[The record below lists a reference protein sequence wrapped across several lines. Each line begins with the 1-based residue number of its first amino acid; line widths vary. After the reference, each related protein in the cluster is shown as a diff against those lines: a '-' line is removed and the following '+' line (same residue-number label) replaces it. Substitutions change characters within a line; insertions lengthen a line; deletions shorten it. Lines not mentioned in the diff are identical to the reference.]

1 MKIKLLELCAGY
13 GSQALALKNLGI
25 EVYSEIAEF
34 DKYASQA
41 YMQLHG
47 ETKNY
52 GDIYTIDE
60 TKLPYFDM
68 ITYST
73 PCFTE
78 DSLVLTEKRGF
89 QKIIDIQIGEK
100 VITHDGNYKTVENV
114 INNGKK
120 KTVKIYGMG
129 IDEIHTTPNHL
140 FYVREKSHVWN
151 NKTRSYTRV
160 FSEPVW
166 KQADSLK
173 RTDYMGIPINK
184 KSEIPEWNGITFVW
198 SDGRKDRYKNQL
210 SQYMNN
216 KDFWW
221 LIGRYIADGWFR
233 NNGGIIIGCGKKKFV
248 EMKEKCDSIGLNY
261 NILEERTVIKFYYQL
276 KELELFVQSFG
287 KYAYGKKIPSF
298 VMDLP
303 VDLLNSFLNGY
314 MSGDGCFTNGRF
326 KATSVSR
333 ELIYGLAQCIAKV
346 YKQPYSIYKTER
358 PKTTVIEGRTVNQ
371 KDTYELCFKKE
382 KRPQDKAFYEDGFIW
397 FPVTKVEED
406 EIETVYDLTVEENHS
421 FTVQGVIVHNCQDFS
436 VAGKGKGGDKGS
448 GTRSSLLWECERI
461 IKAVKPKYLLMENV
475 KNLLSEKHR
484 HNFNEWFK
492 VLEGMGYTNYYKV
505 LNAKDYGIPQN
516 RERIFCV
523 SILGGGQYLF
533 PNPKPLEKCLKDMLE
548 DNVDEKYYLSDISV
562 NRLLKRRDGL
572 GYKPCINGEVAVT
585 LTTKPG
591 QRNSDNYIQEPFV
604 VASRGRNIE
613 NPSDRTAGKPT
624 EQRLEINKTG
634 CSNTLTSVQK
644 DNYVV
649 QQIGNIIET
658 NSFGGNPQR
667 GRIYSPSGC
676 SPALNTCQG
685 GGLEPKI
692 LEEKCKNDRNKTIR
706 TLLRILWKEIR
717 EKKIW
722 EQIGRFQ
729 CFSEK
734 EILQQRMHEK
744 VLSEK
749 GEEQTDVFK
758 CPHNSEKYKCI
769 IIENNFLRDMW
780 LSIKF
785 RRSSQRWGL
794 SEQQF
799 REFTSSL
806 QKLSFE
812 ATPKKEKLY
821 YMWKTNES
829 FRLLRETLSEIQEI
843 WQSINIKPQES
854 YRIRKLTARECFR
867 LMGVTDEQFNRLHG
881 ISNSQLYKL
890 AGNSIVVDVL
900 EAIFKNLLMPE
911 TTETKGQLSL
921 F

>member
-1 MKIKLLELCAGY
+1 MKIRLLELCAGY

-25 EVYSEIAEF
+25 DVYSEIAEF

-406 EIETVYDLTVEENHS
+406 EIETVHDLTVEENHS

-461 IKAVKPKYLLMENV
+461 IRAVKPKYLLMENV

-533 PNPKPLEKCLKDMLE
+533 PNPKPLEKRLKDMLE

-613 NPSDRTAGKPT
+613 NPSDRTIGSPT
-624 EQRLEINKTG
+624 EQRLEINYTG
-634 CSNTLTSVQK
+634 CTNTLTSVQK

-649 QQIGNIIET
+649 
-658 NSFGGNPQR
+658 
-667 GRIYSPSGC
+667 
-676 SPALNTCQG
+676 
-685 GGLEPKI
+685 
-692 LEEKCKNDRNKTIR
+692 
-706 TLLRILWKEIR
+706 
-717 EKKIW
+717 
-722 EQIGRFQ
+722 
-729 CFSEK
+729 
-734 EILQQRMHEK
+734 
-744 VLSEK
+744 
-749 GEEQTDVFK
+749 
-758 CPHNSEKYKCI
+758 
-769 IIENNFLRDMW
+769 EN
-780 LSIKF
+780 
-785 RRSSQRWGL
+785 
-794 SEQQF
+794 
-799 REFTSSL
+799 
-806 QKLSFE
+806 
-812 ATPKKEKLY
+812 
-821 YMWKTNES
+821 
-829 FRLLRETLSEIQEI
+829 
-843 WQSINIKPQES
+843 

-867 LMGVTDEQFNRLHG
+867 LMGVKDEQFDRLNG

>member
-1 MKIKLLELCAGY
+1 MKFTVTLCVRTTA
-13 GSQALALKNLGI
+13 
-25 EVYSEIAEF
+25 
-34 DKYASQA
+34 
-41 YMQLHG
+41 
-47 ETKNY
+47 
-52 GDIYTIDE
+52 
-60 TKLPYFDM
+60 
-68 ITYST
+68 
-73 PCFTE
+73 
-78 DSLVLTEKRGF
+78 
-89 QKIIDIQIGEK
+89 

-461 IKAVKPKYLLMENV
+461 IRAVKPKYLLMENV
-475 KNLLSEKHR
+475 KNLLSDKHR

-523 SILGGGQYLF
+523 SILGSGQYLF
-533 PNPKPLEKCLKDMLE
+533 PNPVPLEKRLKDMLE
-548 DNVDEKYYLSDISV
+548 PCVDEKYYLGADKV
-562 NRLLKRRDGL
+562 
-572 GYKPCINGEVAVT
+572 EE
-585 LTTKPG
+585 LTTQIKEKEVSNTIRCG
-591 QRNSDNYIQEPFV
+591 GGGNLDGKHTWDIVVEPFIADDTQGFDGV
-604 VASRGRNIE
+604 RYYNNYS
-613 NPSDRTAGKPT
+613 PT
-624 EQRLEINKTG
+624 LRSERSGLKILEPKVI
-634 CSNTLTSVQK
+634 
-644 DNYVV
+644 
-649 QQIGNIIET
+649 QIGNIVST
-658 NSFGGNPQR
+658 GNWDNPQR
-667 GRIYSPSGC
+667 GRIYSYEGC
-676 SPALNTCQG
+676 SPALNCVGG

-692 LEEKCKNDRNKTIR
+692 LEE
-706 TLLRILWKEIR
+706 
-717 EKKIW
+717 
-722 EQIGRFQ
+722 
-729 CFSEK
+729 
-734 EILQQRMHEK
+734 
-744 VLSEK
+744 
-749 GEEQTDVFK
+749 
-758 CPHNSEKYKCI
+758 
-769 IIENNFLRDMW
+769 
-780 LSIKF
+780 
-785 RRSSQRWGL
+785 
-794 SEQQF
+794 
-799 REFTSSL
+799 
-806 QKLSFE
+806 
-812 ATPKKEKLY
+812 
-821 YMWKTNES
+821 
-829 FRLLRETLSEIQEI
+829 
-843 WQSINIKPQES
+843 NIKN

-867 LMGVTDEQFNRLHG
+867 LMGVKDEQFDRLHG

-911 TTETKGQLSL
+911 TTDTKGQLSL

>member
-25 EVYSEIAEF
+25 DVYSEIAEF

-461 IKAVKPKYLLMENV
+461 IRAVKPKYLLMENV
-475 KNLLSEKHR
+475 KNLLSDKHR

-533 PNPKPLEKCLKDMLE
+533 PNPKPLEKRLKDMLE

-613 NPSDRTAGKPT
+613 NPSDRTIGSPT
-624 EQRLEINKTG
+624 EQRLEINYTG
-634 CSNTLTSVQK
+634 CTNTLTSVQK

-649 QQIGNIIET
+649 
-658 NSFGGNPQR
+658 
-667 GRIYSPSGC
+667 
-676 SPALNTCQG
+676 
-685 GGLEPKI
+685 
-692 LEEKCKNDRNKTIR
+692 
-706 TLLRILWKEIR
+706 
-717 EKKIW
+717 
-722 EQIGRFQ
+722 
-729 CFSEK
+729 
-734 EILQQRMHEK
+734 
-744 VLSEK
+744 
-749 GEEQTDVFK
+749 
-758 CPHNSEKYKCI
+758 
-769 IIENNFLRDMW
+769 EN
-780 LSIKF
+780 
-785 RRSSQRWGL
+785 
-794 SEQQF
+794 
-799 REFTSSL
+799 
-806 QKLSFE
+806 
-812 ATPKKEKLY
+812 
-821 YMWKTNES
+821 
-829 FRLLRETLSEIQEI
+829 
-843 WQSINIKPQES
+843 

-867 LMGVTDEQFNRLHG
+867 LMGVKDEQFDRLNG

>member
-1 MKIKLLELCAGY
+1 MKIRLLELCAGY

-25 EVYSEIAEF
+25 DVYSEIAEF

-461 IKAVKPKYLLMENV
+461 IRAVKPKYLLMENV
-475 KNLLSEKHR
+475 KNLLSDKHR

-492 VLEGMGYTNYYKV
+492 VLESMGYTNYYKV

-533 PNPKPLEKCLKDMLE
+533 PNPIPLEKRLKDMLE
-548 DNVDEKYYLSDISV
+548 DNVDEKYYLRNKMLNGFIRTNEQQRKV
-562 NRLLKRRDGL
+562 KG
-572 GYKPCINGEVAVT
+572 GYIFTPTRGEKIAKT
-585 LTTKPG
+585 ITTKAG
-591 QRNSDNYIQEPFV
+591 SRITDNYIQEPFV

-634 CSNTLTSVQK
+634 FSNTLTSVQK

-649 QQIGNIIET
+649 
-658 NSFGGNPQR
+658 
-667 GRIYSPSGC
+667 
-676 SPALNTCQG
+676 
-685 GGLEPKI
+685 EPKI
-692 LEEKCKNDRNKTIR
+692 LEEKYKNDRNKTIR

-734 EILQQRMHEK
+734 EILQQGMHEK
-744 VLSEK
+744 VLPEK
-749 GEEQTDVFK
+749 REEQTDVFK
-758 CPHNSEKYKCI
+758 CPYNSEKYKCI

-780 LSIKF
+780 LSIKS

-812 ATPKKEKLY
+812 TAPKKEKLY
-821 YMWKTNES
+821 YMWKTDES
-829 FRLLRETLSEIQEI
+829 FRFLRETLSEIQKI
-843 WQSINIKPQES
+843 WRSANIKSQES
-854 YRIRKLTARECFR
+854 YRIRKLTAKECFR
-867 LMGVTDEQFNRLHG
+867 LMGVKDEQFDRLHG

-911 TTETKGQLSL
+911 TTDTKGQLSL

>member
-1 MKIKLLELCAGY
+1 MKIRLLELCAGY

-25 EVYSEIAEF
+25 DVYSEIAEF

-248 EMKEKCDSIGLNY
+248 EMKEKCDSIGLDY

-303 VDLLNSFLNGY
+303 VDLLNSFPNGY

-333 ELIYGLAQCIAKV
+333 ELIYGLAQCIAEV

-406 EIETVYDLTVEENHS
+406 EIETIYDLTVEENHS

-461 IKAVKPKYLLMENV
+461 IRAVKPKYLLMENV
-475 KNLLSEKHR
+475 KNLLIEKHR

-533 PNPKPLEKCLKDMLE
+533 PNPKPLEKRLKDMLE

-613 NPSDRTAGKPT
+613 NPSDRTIGSPT
-624 EQRLEINKTG
+624 EQRLEINYTG
-634 CSNTLTSVQK
+634 CTNTLTSVQK

-649 QQIGNIIET
+649 
-658 NSFGGNPQR
+658 
-667 GRIYSPSGC
+667 
-676 SPALNTCQG
+676 
-685 GGLEPKI
+685 
-692 LEEKCKNDRNKTIR
+692 
-706 TLLRILWKEIR
+706 
-717 EKKIW
+717 
-722 EQIGRFQ
+722 
-729 CFSEK
+729 
-734 EILQQRMHEK
+734 
-744 VLSEK
+744 
-749 GEEQTDVFK
+749 
-758 CPHNSEKYKCI
+758 
-769 IIENNFLRDMW
+769 EN
-780 LSIKF
+780 
-785 RRSSQRWGL
+785 
-794 SEQQF
+794 
-799 REFTSSL
+799 
-806 QKLSFE
+806 
-812 ATPKKEKLY
+812 
-821 YMWKTNES
+821 
-829 FRLLRETLSEIQEI
+829 
-843 WQSINIKPQES
+843 

-867 LMGVTDEQFNRLHG
+867 LMGVKDEQFDRLNG

>member
-1 MKIKLLELCAGY
+1 MKIRLLELCAGY

-25 EVYSEIAEF
+25 DVYSEIAEF

-406 EIETVYDLTVEENHS
+406 EIETIYDLTVEENHS

-461 IKAVKPKYLLMENV
+461 IRAVKPKYLLMENV

-533 PNPKPLEKCLKDMLE
+533 PNPKPLEKRLKDMLE

-613 NPSDRTAGKPT
+613 NPSDRTIGSPT
-624 EQRLEINKTG
+624 EQRLEINYTG
-634 CSNTLTSVQK
+634 CTNTLTSVQK

-649 QQIGNIIET
+649 
-658 NSFGGNPQR
+658 
-667 GRIYSPSGC
+667 
-676 SPALNTCQG
+676 
-685 GGLEPKI
+685 
-692 LEEKCKNDRNKTIR
+692 
-706 TLLRILWKEIR
+706 
-717 EKKIW
+717 
-722 EQIGRFQ
+722 
-729 CFSEK
+729 
-734 EILQQRMHEK
+734 
-744 VLSEK
+744 
-749 GEEQTDVFK
+749 
-758 CPHNSEKYKCI
+758 
-769 IIENNFLRDMW
+769 EN
-780 LSIKF
+780 
-785 RRSSQRWGL
+785 
-794 SEQQF
+794 
-799 REFTSSL
+799 
-806 QKLSFE
+806 
-812 ATPKKEKLY
+812 
-821 YMWKTNES
+821 
-829 FRLLRETLSEIQEI
+829 
-843 WQSINIKPQES
+843 

-867 LMGVTDEQFNRLHG
+867 LMGVKDEQFDRLNG

>member
-1 MKIKLLELCAGY
+1 MKIRLLELCAGY

-25 EVYSEIAEF
+25 DVYSEIAEF

-406 EIETVYDLTVEENHS
+406 EIETVHDLTVEENHS

-516 RERIFCV
+516 RKRIFCV

-533 PNPKPLEKCLKDMLE
+533 PNPKPLEKRLKDMLE

-613 NPSDRTAGKPT
+613 NPSDRTIGSPT
-624 EQRLEINKTG
+624 EQRLEINYIG
-634 CSNTLTSVQK
+634 CTNTLTSVQK

-649 QQIGNIIET
+649 
-658 NSFGGNPQR
+658 
-667 GRIYSPSGC
+667 
-676 SPALNTCQG
+676 
-685 GGLEPKI
+685 
-692 LEEKCKNDRNKTIR
+692 
-706 TLLRILWKEIR
+706 
-717 EKKIW
+717 
-722 EQIGRFQ
+722 
-729 CFSEK
+729 
-734 EILQQRMHEK
+734 
-744 VLSEK
+744 
-749 GEEQTDVFK
+749 
-758 CPHNSEKYKCI
+758 
-769 IIENNFLRDMW
+769 EN
-780 LSIKF
+780 
-785 RRSSQRWGL
+785 
-794 SEQQF
+794 
-799 REFTSSL
+799 
-806 QKLSFE
+806 
-812 ATPKKEKLY
+812 
-821 YMWKTNES
+821 
-829 FRLLRETLSEIQEI
+829 
-843 WQSINIKPQES
+843 

-867 LMGVTDEQFNRLHG
+867 LMGVKDEQFDRLNG

-911 TTETKGQLSL
+911 TTDTKGQLSL

>member
-1 MKIKLLELCAGY
+1 MKIRLLELCAGY

-25 EVYSEIAEF
+25 DVYSEIAEF

-140 FYVREKSHVWN
+140 FYVREKSHDGN

-248 EMKEKCDSIGLNY
+248 EMKEKCDSIGLDY

-406 EIETVYDLTVEENHS
+406 EIETIYDLTVEENHS

-461 IKAVKPKYLLMENV
+461 IRAVKPKYLLMENV

-533 PNPKPLEKCLKDMLE
+533 PNPKPLEKRLKDMLE

-613 NPSDRTAGKPT
+613 NPSDRTIGSPT
-624 EQRLEINKTG
+624 EQRLEINYTG
-634 CSNTLTSVQK
+634 CTNTLTSVQK

-649 QQIGNIIET
+649 
-658 NSFGGNPQR
+658 
-667 GRIYSPSGC
+667 
-676 SPALNTCQG
+676 
-685 GGLEPKI
+685 
-692 LEEKCKNDRNKTIR
+692 
-706 TLLRILWKEIR
+706 
-717 EKKIW
+717 
-722 EQIGRFQ
+722 
-729 CFSEK
+729 
-734 EILQQRMHEK
+734 
-744 VLSEK
+744 
-749 GEEQTDVFK
+749 
-758 CPHNSEKYKCI
+758 
-769 IIENNFLRDMW
+769 EN
-780 LSIKF
+780 
-785 RRSSQRWGL
+785 
-794 SEQQF
+794 
-799 REFTSSL
+799 
-806 QKLSFE
+806 
-812 ATPKKEKLY
+812 
-821 YMWKTNES
+821 
-829 FRLLRETLSEIQEI
+829 
-843 WQSINIKPQES
+843 

-867 LMGVTDEQFNRLHG
+867 LMGVKDEQFDRLNG

>member
-25 EVYSEIAEF
+25 DVYSEIAEF

-461 IKAVKPKYLLMENV
+461 IRAVKPKYLLMENV
-475 KNLLSEKHR
+475 KNILSDKHR

-533 PNPKPLEKCLKDMLE
+533 PNPIPLEKRLKDMLE

-634 CSNTLTSVQK
+634 CSNTITSVQK

-649 QQIGNIIET
+649 EPKVIQIGNIVST
-658 NSFGGNPQR
+658 GNWDNPQI
-667 GRIYSPSGC
+667 GRVYDTCGC
-676 SPALNTCQG
+676 SPTLNTCG
-685 GGLEPKI
+685 GGSHEPKI
-692 LEEKCKNDRNKTIR
+692 LEN
-706 TLLRILWKEIR
+706 
-717 EKKIW
+717 
-722 EQIGRFQ
+722 
-729 CFSEK
+729 
-734 EILQQRMHEK
+734 
-744 VLSEK
+744 
-749 GEEQTDVFK
+749 
-758 CPHNSEKYKCI
+758 
-769 IIENNFLRDMW
+769 
-780 LSIKF
+780 
-785 RRSSQRWGL
+785 
-794 SEQQF
+794 
-799 REFTSSL
+799 
-806 QKLSFE
+806 
-812 ATPKKEKLY
+812 
-821 YMWKTNES
+821 
-829 FRLLRETLSEIQEI
+829 
-843 WQSINIKPQES
+843 
-854 YRIRKLTARECFR
+854 YRIRKLTAKECFR
-867 LMGVTDEQFNRLHG
+867 LMGVKDEQFDRLHG

-911 TTETKGQLSL
+911 TTDTKGQLSL

>member
-1 MKIKLLELCAGY
+1 MKIRLLELCAGY

-25 EVYSEIAEF
+25 DVYSEIAEF

-210 SQYMNN
+210 SQYMNK

-533 PNPKPLEKCLKDMLE
+533 PNPKPLEKRLKDMLE
-548 DNVDEKYYLSDISV
+548 DNVDEKYYLSDISD

-613 NPSDRTAGKPT
+613 NPSDRTIGSPT
-624 EQRLEINKTG
+624 EQRLEINYTG
-634 CSNTLTSVQK
+634 CTNTLTSVQK

-649 QQIGNIIET
+649 
-658 NSFGGNPQR
+658 
-667 GRIYSPSGC
+667 
-676 SPALNTCQG
+676 
-685 GGLEPKI
+685 
-692 LEEKCKNDRNKTIR
+692 
-706 TLLRILWKEIR
+706 
-717 EKKIW
+717 
-722 EQIGRFQ
+722 
-729 CFSEK
+729 
-734 EILQQRMHEK
+734 
-744 VLSEK
+744 
-749 GEEQTDVFK
+749 
-758 CPHNSEKYKCI
+758 
-769 IIENNFLRDMW
+769 EN
-780 LSIKF
+780 
-785 RRSSQRWGL
+785 
-794 SEQQF
+794 
-799 REFTSSL
+799 
-806 QKLSFE
+806 
-812 ATPKKEKLY
+812 
-821 YMWKTNES
+821 
-829 FRLLRETLSEIQEI
+829 
-843 WQSINIKPQES
+843 

-867 LMGVTDEQFNRLHG
+867 LMGVKDEQFDRLNG

>member
-1 MKIKLLELCAGY
+1 MKIRLLELCSGY

-25 EVYSEIAEF
+25 DVYSEIAEF

-221 LIGRYIADGWFR
+221 LIGRYIAAGWFR

-461 IKAVKPKYLLMENV
+461 IRAVKPKYLLMENV

-533 PNPKPLEKCLKDMLE
+533 PNPIPLEKRLKDMLE
-548 DNVDEKYYLSDISV
+548 DNVDEKYYLRNKMLNGFIRTNEQQRKV
-562 NRLLKRRDGL
+562 KG
-572 GYKPCINGEVAVT
+572 GYIFTPTRGEKIAKT
-585 LTTKPG
+585 ITTKAG
-591 QRNSDNYIQEPFV
+591 SRITDNYIQEPLCA
-604 VASRGRNIE
+604 ASRGRNPD
-613 NPSDRTAGKPT
+613 NPSDRTIGSPT
-624 EQRLEINKTG
+624 EQRLEINYTG
-634 CSNTLTSVQK
+634 CTNTLTSVQK

-649 QQIGNIIET
+649 
-658 NSFGGNPQR
+658 
-667 GRIYSPSGC
+667 
-676 SPALNTCQG
+676 
-685 GGLEPKI
+685 
-692 LEEKCKNDRNKTIR
+692 
-706 TLLRILWKEIR
+706 
-717 EKKIW
+717 
-722 EQIGRFQ
+722 
-729 CFSEK
+729 
-734 EILQQRMHEK
+734 
-744 VLSEK
+744 
-749 GEEQTDVFK
+749 
-758 CPHNSEKYKCI
+758 
-769 IIENNFLRDMW
+769 EN
-780 LSIKF
+780 
-785 RRSSQRWGL
+785 
-794 SEQQF
+794 
-799 REFTSSL
+799 
-806 QKLSFE
+806 
-812 ATPKKEKLY
+812 
-821 YMWKTNES
+821 
-829 FRLLRETLSEIQEI
+829 
-843 WQSINIKPQES
+843 

-867 LMGVTDEQFNRLHG
+867 LMGVKDEQFDRLHDL
-881 ISNSQLYKL
+881 SNSQLYKL

-900 EAIFKNLLMPE
+900 EHIFRNLLMPE
-911 TTETKGQLSL
+911 TTETKGQLNL

>member
-1 MKIKLLELCAGY
+1 MKIRLLELCAGY

-25 EVYSEIAEF
+25 DVYSEIAEF

-461 IKAVKPKYLLMENV
+461 IRAVKPKYLLMENV

-533 PNPKPLEKCLKDMLE
+533 PNPKPLEKRLKDMLE

-613 NPSDRTAGKPT
+613 NPSDRTIGSPT
-624 EQRLEINKTG
+624 EQRLEINYTG
-634 CSNTLTSVQK
+634 CTNTLISVQK

-649 QQIGNIIET
+649 
-658 NSFGGNPQR
+658 
-667 GRIYSPSGC
+667 
-676 SPALNTCQG
+676 
-685 GGLEPKI
+685 
-692 LEEKCKNDRNKTIR
+692 
-706 TLLRILWKEIR
+706 
-717 EKKIW
+717 
-722 EQIGRFQ
+722 
-729 CFSEK
+729 
-734 EILQQRMHEK
+734 
-744 VLSEK
+744 
-749 GEEQTDVFK
+749 
-758 CPHNSEKYKCI
+758 
-769 IIENNFLRDMW
+769 EN
-780 LSIKF
+780 
-785 RRSSQRWGL
+785 
-794 SEQQF
+794 
-799 REFTSSL
+799 
-806 QKLSFE
+806 
-812 ATPKKEKLY
+812 
-821 YMWKTNES
+821 
-829 FRLLRETLSEIQEI
+829 
-843 WQSINIKPQES
+843 

-867 LMGVTDEQFNRLHG
+867 LMGVKDEQFDRLNG

>member
-1 MKIKLLELCAGY
+1 MFRLLELCAGY
-13 GSQALALKNLGI
+13 GSQALALKNLGLD
-25 EVYSEIAEF
+25 VYSEIAEF

-47 ETKNY
+47 DTKNY

-461 IKAVKPKYLLMENV
+461 IRAVKPKYLLMENV

-523 SILGGGQYLF
+523 SILGDGQYLF
-533 PNPKPLEKCLKDMLE
+533 PGPVHLEKRLKDMLE
-548 DNVDEKYYLSDISV
+548 DNVDEKYYLSNKMLNGFIRKNEQQKV
-562 NRLLKRRDGL
+562 KG
-572 GYKPCINGEVAVT
+572 GYIFTPTRGEKIAKT
-585 LTTKPG
+585 ITTKAG
-591 QRNSDNYIQEPFV
+591 SRITDNYIQEPLCA
-604 VASRGRNIE
+604 ASRGRNPD
-613 NPSDRTAGKPT
+613 NPSDRTIGSPT
-624 EQRLEINKTG
+624 EQRLEINYTG
-634 CSNTLTSVQK
+634 CTNTLTSVQK

-649 QQIGNIIET
+649 
-658 NSFGGNPQR
+658 
-667 GRIYSPSGC
+667 
-676 SPALNTCQG
+676 
-685 GGLEPKI
+685 
-692 LEEKCKNDRNKTIR
+692 
-706 TLLRILWKEIR
+706 
-717 EKKIW
+717 
-722 EQIGRFQ
+722 
-729 CFSEK
+729 
-734 EILQQRMHEK
+734 
-744 VLSEK
+744 
-749 GEEQTDVFK
+749 
-758 CPHNSEKYKCI
+758 
-769 IIENNFLRDMW
+769 EN
-780 LSIKF
+780 
-785 RRSSQRWGL
+785 
-794 SEQQF
+794 
-799 REFTSSL
+799 
-806 QKLSFE
+806 
-812 ATPKKEKLY
+812 
-821 YMWKTNES
+821 
-829 FRLLRETLSEIQEI
+829 
-843 WQSINIKPQES
+843 

-867 LMGVTDEQFNRLHG
+867 LMGVKDEQFDRLHDL
-881 ISNSQLYKL
+881 SNSQLYKL

-900 EAIFKNLLMPE
+900 EHIFRNLLMPE
-911 TTETKGQLSL
+911 TTDTKGQLSL

>member
-1 MKIKLLELCAGY
+1 MFRLLELCAGY
-13 GSQALALKNLGI
+13 GSQALALKNLGLD
-25 EVYSEIAEF
+25 VYSEIAEF

-47 ETKNY
+47 DTKNY

-475 KNLLSEKHR
+475 KNLLSKKHC
-484 HNFNEWFK
+484 HNFNAWIK
-492 VLEGMGYTNYYKV
+492 VLENMGYKNYYKV

-533 PNPKPLEKCLKDMLE
+533 PNPKPLEKRLKDMLE

-649 QQIGNIIET
+649 
-658 NSFGGNPQR
+658 
-667 GRIYSPSGC
+667 
-676 SPALNTCQG
+676 
-685 GGLEPKI
+685 
-692 LEEKCKNDRNKTIR
+692 
-706 TLLRILWKEIR
+706 
-717 EKKIW
+717 
-722 EQIGRFQ
+722 
-729 CFSEK
+729 
-734 EILQQRMHEK
+734 
-744 VLSEK
+744 
-749 GEEQTDVFK
+749 
-758 CPHNSEKYKCI
+758 
-769 IIENNFLRDMW
+769 EN
-780 LSIKF
+780 
-785 RRSSQRWGL
+785 
-794 SEQQF
+794 
-799 REFTSSL
+799 
-806 QKLSFE
+806 
-812 ATPKKEKLY
+812 
-821 YMWKTNES
+821 
-829 FRLLRETLSEIQEI
+829 
-843 WQSINIKPQES
+843 

-867 LMGVTDEQFNRLHG
+867 LMGVKDEQFNRLHD

-911 TTETKGQLSL
+911 TTDTKGQLSL

>member
-1 MKIKLLELCAGY
+1 MKIRLLELCAGY

-25 EVYSEIAEF
+25 DVYSEIAEF

-140 FYVREKSHVWN
+140 FYVREKSHDGN
-151 NKTRSYTRV
+151 YKTRSYTRV

-248 EMKEKCDSIGLNY
+248 EMKEKCDSIGLDY

-406 EIETVYDLTVEENHS
+406 EIETIYDLTVEENHS

-461 IKAVKPKYLLMENV
+461 IRAVKPKYLLMENV

-533 PNPKPLEKCLKDMLE
+533 PNPKPLEKRLKDMLE

-613 NPSDRTAGKPT
+613 NPSDRTIGSPT
-624 EQRLEINKTG
+624 EQRLEINYTG
-634 CSNTLTSVQK
+634 CTNTLTSVQK

-649 QQIGNIIET
+649 
-658 NSFGGNPQR
+658 
-667 GRIYSPSGC
+667 
-676 SPALNTCQG
+676 
-685 GGLEPKI
+685 
-692 LEEKCKNDRNKTIR
+692 
-706 TLLRILWKEIR
+706 
-717 EKKIW
+717 
-722 EQIGRFQ
+722 
-729 CFSEK
+729 
-734 EILQQRMHEK
+734 
-744 VLSEK
+744 
-749 GEEQTDVFK
+749 
-758 CPHNSEKYKCI
+758 
-769 IIENNFLRDMW
+769 EN
-780 LSIKF
+780 
-785 RRSSQRWGL
+785 
-794 SEQQF
+794 
-799 REFTSSL
+799 
-806 QKLSFE
+806 
-812 ATPKKEKLY
+812 
-821 YMWKTNES
+821 
-829 FRLLRETLSEIQEI
+829 
-843 WQSINIKPQES
+843 

-867 LMGVTDEQFNRLHG
+867 LMGVKDEQFDRLNG

>member
-13 GSQALALKNLGI
+13 GSQALALKNLGFD
-25 EVYSEIAEF
+25 VYSEIAEF

-461 IKAVKPKYLLMENV
+461 IRAVKPKYLLMENV
-475 KNLLSEKHR
+475 KNLLSDKHR

-533 PNPKPLEKCLKDMLE
+533 PNPKPLEKRLKDMLE

-634 CSNTLTSVQK
+634 CSNTLTSVQE

-685 GGLEPKI
+685 SGLEPKI
-692 LEEKCKNDRNKTIR
+692 LCDGIGNNPNKIEFNGFHSISPALMASDSKNV
-706 TLLRILWKEIR
+706 
-717 EKKIW
+717 KIYSD
-722 EQIGRFQ
+722 G
-729 CFSEK
+729 
-734 EILQQRMHEK
+734 
-744 VLSEK
+744 
-749 GEEQTDVFK
+749 
-758 CPHNSEKYKCI
+758 
-769 IIENNFLRDMW
+769 
-780 LSIKF
+780 
-785 RRSSQRWGL
+785 
-794 SEQQF
+794 
-799 REFTSSL
+799 
-806 QKLSFE
+806 
-812 ATPKKEKLY
+812 
-821 YMWKTNES
+821 
-829 FRLLRETLSEIQEI
+829 
-843 WQSINIKPQES
+843 
-854 YRIRKLTARECFR
+854 YRIRKLTPRECFR
-867 LMGVTDEQFNRLHG
+867 LMGVKDEQFNRLHG

-911 TTETKGQLSL
+911 TTDTKGQLSL

>member
-1 MKIKLLELCAGY
+1 MKIRLLELCAGY

-25 EVYSEIAEF
+25 DVYSEIAEF

-129 IDEIHTTPNHL
+129 IDEIHTTLNHL

-406 EIETVYDLTVEENHS
+406 EIETIYDLTVEENHS

-461 IKAVKPKYLLMENV
+461 IRAVKPKYLLMENV

-533 PNPKPLEKCLKDMLE
+533 PNPKPLEKRLKDMLE

-613 NPSDRTAGKPT
+613 NPSDRTIGSPT
-624 EQRLEINKTG
+624 EQRLEINYTG
-634 CSNTLTSVQK
+634 CTNTLTSVQK

-649 QQIGNIIET
+649 
-658 NSFGGNPQR
+658 
-667 GRIYSPSGC
+667 
-676 SPALNTCQG
+676 
-685 GGLEPKI
+685 
-692 LEEKCKNDRNKTIR
+692 
-706 TLLRILWKEIR
+706 
-717 EKKIW
+717 
-722 EQIGRFQ
+722 
-729 CFSEK
+729 
-734 EILQQRMHEK
+734 
-744 VLSEK
+744 
-749 GEEQTDVFK
+749 
-758 CPHNSEKYKCI
+758 
-769 IIENNFLRDMW
+769 EN
-780 LSIKF
+780 
-785 RRSSQRWGL
+785 
-794 SEQQF
+794 
-799 REFTSSL
+799 
-806 QKLSFE
+806 
-812 ATPKKEKLY
+812 
-821 YMWKTNES
+821 
-829 FRLLRETLSEIQEI
+829 
-843 WQSINIKPQES
+843 

-867 LMGVTDEQFNRLHG
+867 LMGVKDEQFDRLNG

>member
-1 MKIKLLELCAGY
+1 MFRLLELCAGY
-13 GSQALALKNLGI
+13 GSQALALKNLGL

-314 MSGDGCFTNGRF
+314 MSGDDGRF

-461 IKAVKPKYLLMENV
+461 IRAVKPKYLLMENV
-475 KNLLSEKHR
+475 KNLLSKKHC
-484 HNFNEWFK
+484 HNFNAWIK
-492 VLEGMGYTNYYKV
+492 VLEDMGYTNYYKV

-516 RERIFCV
+516 RERIFVV
-523 SILGGGQYLF
+523 SICKDIDKKGYVF
-533 PNPKPLEKCLKDMLE
+533 PNPVPLELRLRDVLE
-548 DNVDEKYYLSDISV
+548 ENVPEKYYLSADKV
-562 NRLLKRRDGL
+562 AKLLKSVDVNK
-572 GYKPCINGEVAVT
+572 YKINEPLA
-585 LTTKPG
+585 LDE
-591 QRNSDNYIQEPFV
+591 QNNYIRKDGRVGTIMTDGSSSKHNNRVIFPLFIKEATKKGYAEAYEYDSITLDQPN
-604 VASRGRNIE
+604 SKTRRGRV
-613 NPSDRTAGKPT
+613 GK
-624 EQRLEINKTG
+624 QI
-634 CSNTLTSVQK
+634 SNTLTCSC
-644 DNYVV
+644 NIGVV
-649 QQIGNIIET
+649 
-658 NSFGGNPQR
+658 
-667 GRIYSPSGC
+667 
-676 SPALNTCQG
+676 
-685 GGLEPKI
+685 EPKVI
-692 LEEKCKNDRNKTIR
+692 LGY
-706 TLLRILWKEIR
+706 L
-717 EKKIW
+717 
-722 EQIGRFQ
+722 
-729 CFSEK
+729 
-734 EILQQRMHEK
+734 
-744 VLSEK
+744 
-749 GEEQTDVFK
+749 
-758 CPHNSEKYKCI
+758 
-769 IIENNFLRDMW
+769 
-780 LSIKF
+780 
-785 RRSSQRWGL
+785 
-794 SEQQF
+794 
-799 REFTSSL
+799 
-806 QKLSFE
+806 
-812 ATPKKEKLY
+812 
-821 YMWKTNES
+821 
-829 FRLLRETLSEIQEI
+829 
-843 WQSINIKPQES
+843 
-854 YRIRKLTARECFR
+854 IRKLTARECFR
-867 LMGVTDEQFNRLHG
+867 LMGVKDEQYDRLHD

-900 EAIFKNLLMPE
+900 EHIFRNLLMPE
-911 TTETKGQLSL
+911 TTDTKGQLSL

>member
-25 EVYSEIAEF
+25 DVYSEIAEF

-461 IKAVKPKYLLMENV
+461 IRAVKPKYLLMENV
-475 KNLLSEKHR
+475 KNILSDKHR

-492 VLEGMGYTNYYKV
+492 VLEDMGYTNYYKV

-533 PNPKPLEKCLKDMLE
+533 PNPIPLEKRLKDMLE

-585 LTTKPG
+585 LTAKPG

-613 NPSDRTAGKPT
+613 NPSDRTIGSPT
-624 EQRLEINKTG
+624 EQRLEINYSG
-634 CSNTLTSVQK
+634 CTNTLTSVQK
-644 DNYVV
+644 DNYVIEPKV
-649 QQIGNIIET
+649 IQVGQIYPD
-658 NSFGGNPQR
+658 SGNPQA
-667 GRIYSPSGC
+667 GRIYDDNGI
-676 SPALNTCQG
+676 SPAMDTCQG
-685 GGLEPKI
+685 GNRMPKI
-692 LEEKCKNDRNKTIR
+692 LEEKYKNDRNKTIR
-706 TLLRILWKEIR
+706 TLLRILWK
-717 EKKIW
+717 
-722 EQIGRFQ
+722 
-729 CFSEK
+729 
-734 EILQQRMHEK
+734 
-744 VLSEK
+744 
-749 GEEQTDVFK
+749 TD
-758 CPHNSEKYKCI
+758 
-769 IIENNFLRDMW
+769 
-780 LSIKF
+780 
-785 RRSSQRWGL
+785 
-794 SEQQF
+794 
-799 REFTSSL
+799 
-806 QKLSFE
+806 
-812 ATPKKEKLY
+812 
-821 YMWKTNES
+821 ES
-829 FRLLRETLSEIQEI
+829 FGVLRETLSEIQEI
-843 WQSINIKPQES
+843 WQSSNIKPQKS

-867 LMGVTDEQFNRLHG
+867 LMGVKDEQFDRLHD

-911 TTETKGQLSL
+911 TTDTKGQLSL

>member
-1 MKIKLLELCAGY
+1 MKIRLLELCAGY

-25 EVYSEIAEF
+25 DVYSEIAEF

-184 KSEIPEWNGITFVW
+184 KSKIPEWNGITFVW

-261 NILEERTVIKFYYQL
+261 DILEERTVIKFYYQL

-461 IKAVKPKYLLMENV
+461 IRAVKPKYLLMENV

-533 PNPKPLEKCLKDMLE
+533 PNPKPLEKRLKDMLE

-634 CSNTLTSVQK
+634 CCNTLTSVQK
-644 DNYVV
+644 DNYV
-649 QQIGNIIET
+649 I
-658 NSFGGNPQR
+658 
-667 GRIYSPSGC
+667 
-676 SPALNTCQG
+676 
-685 GGLEPKI
+685 EPKI

-769 IIENNFLRDMW
+769 
-780 LSIKF
+780 
-785 RRSSQRWGL
+785 
-794 SEQQF
+794 
-799 REFTSSL
+799 
-806 QKLSFE
+806 
-812 ATPKKEKLY
+812 
-821 YMWKTNES
+821 
-829 FRLLRETLSEIQEI
+829 
-843 WQSINIKPQES
+843 NIKPQES

-867 LMGVTDEQFNRLHG
+867 LMGVKDEQFDRLNG

-911 TTETKGQLSL
+911 TTDTKGQLSL